1 MIDFVEWRR
10 IAASK
15 VSAATARVSA
25 ATAVIPHVPRAV
37 VWAPPIDAEAFEPMT
52 SLRRPAAAGI
62 AVILIGFGGF
72 LLWAFTASL
81 DSASIATGS
90 VIADS
95 KKKTVSH
102 LEDGILSAV
111 LVAEGDKVTAGQ
123 PLLQLDDTRARSD
136 LAAASGTRIGLLAR
150 LARLRA
156 EQSETAAIVFP
167 AELLADKSAMAQ
179 SVMSDET
186 HVFDKRRDIYAGNIA
201 VQQKQIDQFQAEA
214 DAYTAQLNAAT
225 QQEAILREQLDNIR
239 DLVGKGVVP
248 RRQET
253 DLEGQLS
260 QVSGNVG
267 QYTAQRARSG
277 QEKAAAELAL
287 LSLRMT
293 WQGDIANDIQDTQLK
308 LNAATQ
314 LMKVAADT
322 LDRLTVRAP
331 EEGTVLNLQVRTP
344 GSAIAAGQALLD
356 IEPGNEPLI
365 VEARL
370 SPLDIDSVRVGEPAE
385 IRLTAYDPRT
395 YPVLD
400 GKLLY
405 VAADQTEDRDRGL
418 VYYTVRAQVDDAAL
432 AAHPEMRLH
441 PGMPADLVIKRAP
454 RKAIDYI
461 LSPLTSTFYRA
472 FREE

>member
-10 IAASK
+10 AAAER
-15 VSAATARVSA
+15 VAAAQAVAATALVPHHRVE
-25 ATAVIPHVPRAV
+25 AV
-37 VWAPPIDAEAFEPMT
+37 VWEMPADAATFEPMM
-52 SLRRPAAAGI
+52 SLRRPAIAGI
-62 AVILIGFGGF
+62 AAILIGFGGF
-72 LLWAFTASL
+72 LVWAFTANL
-81 DSASIATGS
+81 DSASVASGT

-95 KKKTVSH
+95 RKKTVSH
-102 LEDGILSAV
+102 LEDGILSAL
-111 LVAEGDKVTAGQ
+111 LVAEGDTVKAGQ
-123 PLLQLDDTRARSD
+123 PLLKLDDTRARSD
-136 LAAASGTRIGLLAR
+136 LAGAAGTRIGLLAR

-156 EQSETAAIVFP
+156 EQAEAPAITFP
-167 AELLADKSAMAQ
+167 NELLADHSDMAQ

-186 HVFDKRRDIYAGNIA
+186 HVFANRRDIYQGNLA
-201 VQQKQIDQFQAEA
+201 VQQKQVEQFQTESEA
-214 DAYTAQLNAAT
+214 YAAQLTAAT
-225 QQEAILREQLDNIR
+225 EQETILKQQLVSIQ
-239 DLVGKGVVP
+239 DLADKGVVP
-248 RRQET
+248 KRQAT
-253 DLEGQLS
+253 DLAAQLS

-267 QYTAQRARSG
+267 LYTAQRSRSG

-322 LDRLTVRAP
+322 LDRLTIRAP
-331 EEGTVLNLQVRTP
+331 EDGTVLNVQVRTQ
-344 GSAIAAGQALLD
+344 GSAISAGQPLLD
-356 IEPGNEPLI
+356 IEPGDEPLI

-370 SPLDIDSVRVGEPAE
+370 SPLDIDSVKVGEPAE
-385 IRLTAYDPRT
+385 VRLTAYDPRT

-405 VAADQTEDRDRGL
+405 VAADQTEDRERGL
-418 VYYTVRAQVDDAAL
+418 IYYTVRAEIDAAAL

-441 PGMPADLVIKRAP
+441 PGMPADVVIKRAS

-461 LSPLTSTFYRA
+461 LSPITATFYRA

>member
-10 IAASK
+10 QAVAK
-15 VSAATARVSA
+15 VAA
-25 ATAVIPHVPRAV
+25 ATAVIPLMPTPKPAV
-37 VWAPPIDAEAFEPMT
+37 WTPAIDAEAFEPMT
-52 SLRRPAAAGI
+52 SLRRPAIAGI
-62 AVILIGFGGF
+62 AAILIGFGGF
-72 LLWAFTASL
+72 LVWAFTASL
-81 DSASIATGS
+81 DSASVASGS
-90 VIADS
+90 VIVDS

-111 LVAEGDKVTAGQ
+111 LVAEGDKVKNGQ
-123 PLLQLDDTRARSD
+123 PLLQLDDTRAKSD
-136 LAAASGTRIGLLAR
+136 LAAATGTRVGLLAR

-156 EQSETAAIVFP
+156 EQSEAASITFP
-167 AELLADKSAMAQ
+167 AELLADRSTMAQ

-214 DAYTAQLNAAT
+214 DAYTAQLTAAT
-225 QQEAILREQLDNIR
+225 QQEAILKEQLDNIR
-239 DLVGKGVVP
+239 DLVDKGVVP
-248 RRQET
+248 KRQET

-308 LNAATQ
+308 LNSATE

-331 EEGTVLNLQVRTP
+331 EDGIVLNLQVRTP
-344 GSAIAAGQALLD
+344 GSAIAAGQALMD
-356 IEPGNEPLI
+356 IEPGDEPLI
-365 VEARL
+365 IEARL
-370 SPLDIDSVRVGEPAE
+370 SPLDIDSVHVGEPAE
-385 IRLTAYDPRT
+385 IRLAAYDPRT

-418 VYYTVRAQVDDAAL
+418 VYYTVRAQIDESAL
-432 AAHPEMRLH
+432 ASHPEMRLH
-441 PGMPADLVIKRAP
+441 PGMPADLVVKRAP

-461 LSPLTSTFYRA
+461 LSPLTATFYRA

>member
-10 IAASK
+10 TAAAR
-15 VSAATARVSA
+15 VVAATAMV
-25 ATAVIPHVPRAV
+25 PHRAEAV
-37 VWAPPIDAEAFEPMT
+37 VWEAPMEVEAFEPMT
-52 SLRRPAAAGI
+52 SLRRPAIAGI
-62 AVILIGFGGF
+62 AAILIGFGGF
-72 LLWAFTASL
+72 LVWAFTANL
-81 DSASIATGS
+81 DSASVASGS

-102 LEDGILSAV
+102 LEDGILSEL
-111 LVAEGDKVTAGQ
+111 LVAEGDKVKAGQ
-123 PLLQLDDTRARSD
+123 PLLKLDDTRARSD
-136 LAAASGTRIGLLAR
+136 LASASGTRIGLLAR

-156 EQSETAAIVFP
+156 EQASAATITFP
-167 AELLADKSAMAQ
+167 AELLADQSDMAQ

-186 HVFDKRRDIYAGNIA
+186 HVFENRRDIYQGNLA
-201 VQQKQIDQFQAEA
+201 VQQKQIDQFQTEA
-214 DAYTAQLNAAT
+214 DAYDAQLTAAT
-225 QQEAILREQLDNIR
+225 QQEAILKEQLDNIQ
-239 DLVGKGVVP
+239 DLVDKGVVP
-248 RRQET
+248 KRQAT
-253 DLEGQLS
+253 DLQGQLS

-267 QYTAQRARSG
+267 QFTAQHARSI

-293 WQGDIANDIQDTQLK
+293 WQGDVANDIQDTQLK

-331 EEGTVLNLQVRTP
+331 EDGTVLNVQVRTQ
-344 GSAIAAGQALLD
+344 GSAISAGQALLD
-356 IEPGNEPLI
+356 IEPGDEPLI

-370 SPLDIDSVRVGEPAE
+370 SPLDIDSVKVGEPTE
-385 IRLTAYDPRT
+385 VRLTAYDPRT

-418 VYYTVRAQVDDAAL
+418 IYYTVRAEIDAAAL

-441 PGMPADLVIKRAP
+441 PGMPADLVVKRAP

-461 LSPLTSTFYRA
+461 LSPITATFYRA